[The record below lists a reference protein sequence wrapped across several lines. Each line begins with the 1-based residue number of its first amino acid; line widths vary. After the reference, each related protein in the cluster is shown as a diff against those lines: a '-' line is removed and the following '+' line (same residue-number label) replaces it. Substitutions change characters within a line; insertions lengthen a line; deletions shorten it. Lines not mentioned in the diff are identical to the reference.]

1 MANQKDY
8 EDEEMTVELELEDGS
23 IVNCAVITILAV
35 EGKDYIVLLPLDE
48 NGENEDGE
56 VWFYGY
62 SENPDDPNEE
72 PELSF
77 IEDDEEYERCRE
89 VGETVDGQLRRRIV
103 GLDKQTHQYVREEHK
118 QRRDKQ
124 SADHRCQQC
133 DAFRGR
139 HPFLI
144 SQSEVVTDDGLR
156 RLCDGIAYH
165 KDERH
170 VVTCDAECAY
180 TVVAQVLREYLIADE
195 HQHGHCG
202 FCQQRG

>member
-72 PELSF
+72 PDLSF
-77 IEDDEEYERCRE
+77 IEDDEEYER
-89 VGETVDGQLRRRIV
+89 V
-103 GLDKQTHQYVREEHK
+103 
-118 QRRDKQ
+118 
-124 SADHRCQQC
+124 A
-133 DAFRGR
+133 DAF
-139 HPFLI
+139 
-144 SQSEVVTDDGLR
+144 D
-156 RLCDGIAYH
+156 
-165 KDERH
+165 
-170 VVTCDAECAY
+170 
-180 TVVAQVLREYLIADE
+180 EYLDSCEFDE
-195 HQHGHCG
+195 LVDE
-202 FCQQRG
+202 